1 MIYKKKVCSV
11 KDFVSALS
19 SVGVKASEQCAGL
32 KVSVFENRVE
42 IEWYDVEAPKK
53 EPKRSPL
60 VKVAEKV
67 IEKFETS
74 TEEPK
79 ED

>member
-1 MIYKKKVCSV
+1 MIYKKEVCSV
-11 KDFVSALS
+11 EEFVSALGN
-19 SVGVKASEQCAGL
+19 VGVNATAECAGL
-32 KVSVFENRVE
+32 KVSVFQSRVE

-60 VKVAEKV
+60 VKVADNV
-67 IEKFETS
+67 IEKLETS